1 MVDIPDLVVVDI
13 FLVFAEQEREEREDN
28 AENNTTA
35 GSSAA
40 AAFAEAEILQP
51 SLPPASHSRRLRL
64 RRPR

>member
-1 MVDIPDLVVVDI
+1 MVDISDLVVVDI

-28 AENNTTA
+28 AENNTT

-40 AAFAEAEILQP
+40 AEILQP